1 MLVLAG
7 CRPSLRRL
15 KGGLRIHPWLDE
27 TVGVRGPRMVGYSHR
42 ILTFANLP
50 QGSTD

>member
-7 CRPSLRRL
+7 CRPALRRL
-15 KGGLRIHPWLDE
+15 QGGLRIHPWLDE
-27 TVGVRGPRMVGYSHR
+27 TVGVRAANGGLQSRT
-42 ILTFANLP
+42 LTFANLP